1 MFEKVIVVD
10 CSNHMLGRVAS
21 TLAKELMNG
30 QKVVCVRTEELNL
43 SGSIFRHKILFAR
56 FLTHRGNT
64 KPSRGPNHYRAPSRI
79 LWRTIRGM
87 IPHKGE
93 RGKAALDR
101 LKVFEGCPHPFDKM
115 KKQVIPQALR
125 VLRLKPGRKFCRL
138 GDLSTQVGWQH
149 DALVQTLEA
158 KRKTRAA
165 AFYIAKKQLG
175 VLTKR
180 AKDNVNKKH
189 GPAPGEQKAAEKPV
203 EDPNAKGGKKGGDK
217 GGKGKAGD
225 KTAAGAKAG
234 DKAPQGDKAAAA
246 AGGAKGGDKPAA
258 KGGDKPAKG
267 GDKPAKGGDKP
278 AGDKP
283 AKGGDKPAKG
293 ADKPA
298 KGGDK
303 PAGDK
308 PAKGGDK
315 PAKGADKAPKGDKP
329 KKAA

>member
-30 QKVVCVRTEELNL
+30 QKVVCVRSEELNM

-149 DALVQTLEA
+149 DALVKTLEA

-175 VLTKR
+175 ALTKKAQATVS
-180 AKDNVNKKH
+180 AKI
-189 GPAPGEQKAAEKPV
+189 GPAPGEQKSQEKPV
-203 EDPNAKGGKKGGDK
+203 AAAADPNVK
-217 GGKGKAGD
+217 GGKGKD
-225 KTAAGAKAG
+225 KKPA
-234 DKAPQGDKAAAA
+234 
-246 AGGAKGGDKPAA
+246 GDKPAA
-258 KGGDKPAKG
+258 AKPAGDKPAKG
-267 GDKPAKGGDKP
+267 GKPAGDKPAKAEKPAGDKPAKGGKPAGDKPAKAEKP

-283 AKGGDKPAKG
+283 AKGGDK
-293 ADKPA
+293 
-298 KGGDK
+298 
-303 PAGDK
+303 
-308 PAKGGDK
+308 
-315 PAKGADKAPKGDKP
+315 APKKP
-329 KKAA
+329 